1 MGHQYQVA
9 MSHGEGKFTASQE
22 VVQKLIENGQVV
34 TQYVNENGIPTMNG
48 IDNING
54 SVMAIEGI
62 VSEDGRILGKMGHSE
77 RWEEG
82 LFQNI
87 DGDKDQN
94 IFACGVN
101 FFTHK
106 KGA

>member
-1 MGHQYQVA
+1 MYQVA

-22 VVQKLIENGQVV
+22 VVKKLIENGQVV

-48 IDNING
+48 VDNING

-62 VSEDGRILGKMGHSE
+62 VSEDGHILGKMGHSE

-87 DGDKDQN
+87 DGDKNQD
-94 IFACGVN
+94 IFTNGVN
-101 FFTHK
+101 YFTHK